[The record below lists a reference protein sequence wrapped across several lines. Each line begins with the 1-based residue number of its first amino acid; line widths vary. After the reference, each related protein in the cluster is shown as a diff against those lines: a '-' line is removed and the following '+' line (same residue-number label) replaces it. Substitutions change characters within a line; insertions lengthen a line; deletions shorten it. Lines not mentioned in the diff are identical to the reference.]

1 MLRKTN
7 EVVAMK
13 FPRNHRKKLTSL
25 SSSCG
30 TTTAAGVTRAKER
43 EREIERVRKLVSGVR
58 CGTWWR

>member
-30 TTTAAGVTRAKER
+30 TTTAAGQGLPVPTSEVGLALGCQ
-43 EREIERVRKLVSGVR
+43 IACAS
-58 CGTWWR
+58 